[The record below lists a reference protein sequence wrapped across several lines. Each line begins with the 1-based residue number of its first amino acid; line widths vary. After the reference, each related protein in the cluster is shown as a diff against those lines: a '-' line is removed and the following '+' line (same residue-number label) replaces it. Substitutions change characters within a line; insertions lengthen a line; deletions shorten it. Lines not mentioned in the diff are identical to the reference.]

1 VLGEKVTGLEGVEVS
16 PSVNAAVLIG
26 GGVIKPRGGKVFQGP
41 GSRPLCNFRGDRV
54 SKLSKPRP
62 GGVKTIGK
70 LPKFKFLET
79 PTDGI
84 IGE

>member
-1 VLGEKVTGLEGVEVS
+1 
-16 PSVNAAVLIG
+16 
-26 GGVIKPRGGKVFQGP
+26 VIKPGVGMSSKVMGLDHYATS
-41 GSRPLCNFRGDRV
+41 GETWV
-54 SKLSKPRP
+54 SKLSKLRP

-70 LPKFKFLET
+70 LPKFKFLEI